1 MADHEEPAL
10 GQEDDQSHSGSTTTT
25 ASPPR
30 TSGAFG
36 INGMGD
42 DALVDDNSGYE
53 ADADPNTSPVV
64 ADPNTSP
71 VVPQPLV
78 NPVATATVPEVDG
91 GHAEYDK
98 NATSSPQAAPRYVLL
113 SNLLLVSSVTF
124 LF

>member
-1 MADHEEPAL
+1 ML
-10 GQEDDQSHSGSTTTT
+10 GSEDDQSHSGSTTTT

-42 DALVDDNSGYE
+42 GALADDNSGYE
-53 ADADPNTSPVV
+53 GDADPNTSPVV
-64 ADPNTSP
+64 ADPNPSP
-71 VVPQPLV
+71 VVPQPLTDRI
-78 NPVATATVPEVDG
+78 ATATVPEVEG

-113 SNLLLVSSVTF
+113 SNLFLVSSVTF
-124 LF
+124 PF

>member
-1 MADHEEPAL
+1 ML
-10 GQEDDQSHSGSTTTT
+10 GPGDDQSHSSSTATTT
-25 ASPPR
+25 SPPR

-42 DALVDDNSGYE
+42 GALVDVSSGYE
-53 ADADPNTSPVV
+53 GDADPNTSPMV

-71 VVPQPLV
+71 VVPQPLT

-98 NATSSPQAAPRYVLL
+98 NATSSPQAAPRYVLPL
-113 SNLLLVSSVTF
+113 NLFLVSSVTF
-124 LF
+124 PF